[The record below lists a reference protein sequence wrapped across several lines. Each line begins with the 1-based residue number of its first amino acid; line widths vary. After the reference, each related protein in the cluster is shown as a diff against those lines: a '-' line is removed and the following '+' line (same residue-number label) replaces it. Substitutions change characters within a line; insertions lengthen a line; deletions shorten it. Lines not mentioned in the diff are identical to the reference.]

1 MKRFSFYGVIS
12 VISIIVRQFFL
23 SNPFDCFGD
32 KAVLINWIAEPIL
45 QVIAYALVGL
55 VYCRG
60 LFPALGSILYLI
72 TYAALIG
79 ILWLMGI
86 FTFAWWWV
94 AIIIVALSAIIFGIN
109 LIASTHDGYFD

>member
-1 MKRFSFYGVIS
+1 MKKLSLYGLFSLIS
-12 VISIIVRQFFL
+12 VIVRQFFL
-23 SNPFDCFGD
+23 PNPFDCFGYN
-32 KAVLINWIAEPIL
+32 AVLINWIAEPIL

-60 LFPALGSILYLI
+60 SFPALGSILYLI
-72 TYAALIG
+72 TYAALVG

-94 AIIIVALSAIIFGIN
+94 AIIIVALGAIIFGIN
-109 LIASTHDGYFD
+109 LIASKRDGYFD

>member
-1 MKRFSFYGVIS
+1 MKRFSLYGVIS

-23 SNPFDCFGD
+23 PNPFDCFDD

-45 QVIAYALVGL
+45 QVIAFALVGL

-60 LFPALGSILYLI
+60 SFPALGGILYLI
-72 TYAALIG
+72 TYAALVG
-79 ILWLMGI
+79 VLWLMGI

-109 LIASTHDGYFD
+109 LIASKHDGYFD

>member
-1 MKRFSFYGVIS
+1 MKRFSLYGVIS

-23 SNPFDCFGD
+23 PNPFDCFGD

-60 LFPALGSILYLI
+60 SFPALGGILYLI
-72 TYAALIG
+72 TYAALVG
-79 ILWLMGI
+79 VLRLMGI

-109 LIASTHDGYFD
+109 LIASKHDGYFD